1 MYFETNASA
10 LLKRNPRHLLLLQSL
25 AQIPLPSED
34 KLALLPTPDG
44 EEYGFNYDGIW
55 LHDPAAPSLEV
66 KKTFKASCKTQP
78 PRVHVILG
86 LGLGYALDY
95 AFANSQNEIIVYEPD
110 LALLKFT
117 LDNVELDTLLAHPRV
132 QLATNSFELLS
143 QLRPFV
149 YSDYDLD
156 FLILPGFTAKMKEEI
171 PILVQ
176 QIKVMISD
184 WARDYVTVK
193 KFHPQWVR
201 QFLENLPNFAKT
213 LTIDA
218 LSNRFTNKPAIV
230 IGRGPSLDA
239 ALPAIKQLQDS
250 AVLVAVGAA
259 LHRLF
264 DANITPDF
272 AIFYDANAVTEQL
285 YGLPE
290 NYLNNITVIV
300 CPHTPKTIYDYA
312 FRECYLFLA
321 ENSAQLS
328 DWYDKALGKKHL
340 RLEGGGTVSVIAMQ
354 LTYFMGCREIALIGQ
369 DLAFPNNQVY
379 AGGISLQKD
388 AAGNMSL
395 TPSKTLFAKP
405 HSLTQ
410 LAGQSGEMLETTVS
424 YAGFVRHFEAL
435 AVQFKQLCPT
445 IRLSNCSLGGAQ
457 INGYTLCPL
466 SDFENQWSAFK
477 IELALVSSGDSHEVL
492 FKVQEQKLHTALSA
506 LKVELEAS
514 ISFLNELQA
523 KLPHKSQV
531 LRKVEDGVWECTQM
545 LFQYIHDHSFIGYL
559 AMFDLIPYKQRFLA
573 LTDMGGFDVS
583 MVDDLSNT
591 LIKTRAT
598 LETDSLVWVNQ
609 TLDAWKLLIETV

>member
-10 LLKRNPRHLLLLQSL
+10 LLKRNPRHSLLVQSL
-25 AQIPLPSED
+25 AQMSLSLDD
-34 KLALLPTPDG
+34 KLALVPTPDG
-44 EEYGFNYDGIW
+44 KECGFNYDGIW
-55 LHDPAAPSLEV
+55 LHDATAPSVEV
-66 KKTFKASCKTQP
+66 KKAFKASCKTQS

-95 AFANSQNEIIVYEPD
+95 TFANSQNEIIVYEPD

-143 QLRPFV
+143 QLRPFI

-156 FLILPGFTAKMKEEI
+156 FLILPGFAAKMKDEI
-171 PILVQ
+171 PLLVQ

-193 KFHPQWVR
+193 QFHPQWVR
-201 QFLENLPNFAKT
+201 QFLENLPHFAKT

-218 LSNRFTNKPAIV
+218 LANQFTDKPAIV

-239 ALPAIKQLQDS
+239 ALPAIKQLQKS
-250 AVLVAVGAA
+250 AVLVAVGAS

-264 DANITPDF
+264 EANITPDF

-290 NYLNNITVIV
+290 SYLSTITVIV
-300 CPHTPKTIYDYA
+300 CPHTPKAIYEYA
-312 FRECYLFLA
+312 FREFYLFLA

-354 LTYFMGCREIALIGQ
+354 LAYFMGCREIALIGQ

-379 AGGISLQKD
+379 AGGIPLQKD

-395 TPSKTLFAKP
+395 TPSKTLFTKP
-405 HSLTQ
+405 HLLTTVQ
-410 LAGQSGEMLETTVS
+410 GQNGEALETTVS

-445 IRLSNCSLGGAQ
+445 IQLSNCSLGGAQ
-457 INGYTLCPL
+457 INGYTLCSL
-466 SDFENQWSAFK
+466 SDFQEHWVAFEKQSALASSE
-477 IELALVSSGDSHEVL
+477 ELHQAL
-492 FKVQEQKLHTALSA
+492 FKRQEQKLHTALSA
-506 LKVELEAS
+506 LKVELGAS
-514 ISFLNELQA
+514 ICFLNQLQR
-523 KLPHKSQV
+523 KLPTKNQV

-545 LFQYIHDHSFIGYL
+545 LFQHIHDHPFVGYL
-559 AMFDLIPYKQRFLA
+559 AMFELIPYKQRFLA
-573 LTDMGGFDVS
+573 LSDMGGFDVS
-583 MVDDLSNT
+583 MVDDLANT
-591 LIKTRAT
+591 LTKTREI
-598 LETDSLVWVNQ
+598 LKTDSLVWVNQ
-609 TLDAWKLLIETV
+609 ALDAWQMAIVV